1 MTKSLETV
9 GRVTHTHTHTQAF
22 LDNEIASNSKAFNVP
37 INERRNLKFNCILM
51 TVILGFFLYL
61 GKGGNDETKIKYKRT

>member
-1 MTKSLETV
+1 MRKSLV
-9 GRVTHTHTHTQAF
+9 SLVAVTYTHTQAV
-22 LDNEIASNSKAFNVP
+22 LNNEIARNSKTFNVP

-61 GKGGNDETKIKYKRT
+61 GKGGKNGKV